1 VILID
6 SMLAKINSIINMDK
20 RKKIYVVGGGI
31 WGLINQIIYIV
42 VLYACAFAGT
52 NWKYISTQIPAIW
65 KIIFLPAYL
74 THQLIFIPLLELES
88 LLPVSSSSLSIRIFF
103 LILLLVAI
111 VMPIL
116 FGIGISLLAANLI
129 NKGKKALKK

>member
-1 VILID
+1 
-6 SMLAKINSIINMDK
+6 MNKQT
-20 RKKIYVVGGGI
+20 KIYVAIGGI
-31 WGLINQIIYIV
+31 WGLLNQIIYIIT
-42 VLYACAFAGT
+42 LYACAFAGT

-74 THQLIFIPLLELES
+74 THQLFFLPLSELDS
-88 LLPVSSSSLSIRIFF
+88 SISVSSPLSLVCT
-103 LILLLVAI
+103 LLLLLVAI

-129 NKGKKALKK
+129 DKGKEVLKN

>member
-1 VILID
+1 MTLN
-6 SMLAKINSIINMDK
+6 LNSIINMDK
-20 RKKIYVVGGGI
+20 RTKIYVVVGGI
-31 WGLINQIIYIV
+31 WGLINQIIYIIA
-42 VLYACAFAGT
+42 LYACAFAGT

-74 THQLIFIPLLELES
+74 THQLIFLPLSDLDS
-88 LLPVSSSSLSIRIFF
+88 LISVSSPSFLIF
-103 LILLLVAI
+103 LIILLLVAI

-129 NKGKKALKK
+129 DKGKKVLKK